1 MRRPPA
7 IPRSRTRP
15 ARPPDLHPLHSGLAK
30 RLASRQTRR
39 ATIGLAGGVV
49 AVSGIVV
56 ALHRA
61 RAAQRRAAAAA
72 AAPRAAYASPP
83 GPRGGAARDVAGQAV
98 ARGRD
103 AASDTVAVLRE
114 GYRET
119 SSRENAILNMLVA
132 FLATFVTARTVTYLI
147 RSGRTVW
154 PLRNVVVGGRHIHH
168 FVPGMTLTL
177 IAGSISIGVRDKD
190 LDRWLALPFGAGA
203 ALVLDESAL
212 LLQLEDVYWSEE
224 GVLSL
229 QIGVACA
236 ALLGIAALVGH
247 LLQRGAPARAER
259 PERAATPAPAP
270 ATSP

>member
-15 ARPPDLHPLHSGLAK
+15 AGTPDLHPLHSGLAK
-30 RLASRQTRR
+30 RLSSRQTRR
-39 ATIGLAGGVV
+39 ATIGLAGGAV

-72 AAPRAAYASPP
+72 AAAATARAAYATPQ
-83 GPRGGAARDVAGQAV
+83 GPRAGAARDAAGQAV
-98 ARGRD
+98 ARGRE

-168 FVPGMTLTL
+168 FVPGMTLAL
-177 IAGSISIGVRDKD
+177 IAGSISIGLRDKD
-190 LDRWLALPFGAGA
+190 LDRWLAVPFGAGA

-247 LLQRGAPARAER
+247 LLQRGAPALA
-259 PERAATPAPAP
+259 ERAATPAAG
-270 ATSP
+270 TSP